1 MAIPEMTPVSFLKY
15 VQVSGYQRK
24 GGKWVSGYLRKSW
37 VVSFPVPL
45 DELDLTD
52 FGREKFP
59 PRPAADPAPS
69 VARESPRS
77 SWQNIQDF
85 ILDLYDEFS
94 FFELTDPLYRFD
106 EENDVINLTDKLVWD
121 RPLKTRTMREA
132 KLREIDIVRVWV
144 LLYNRNTDSYVVFA
158 RSRSLRLSAEPT
170 RKSFEAAYAECLD
183 IYEGVVSWAETETDY
198 MEVRDLIGWT
208 AWGLP
213 TTSDTAQ
220 KAPWSQRK

>member
-1 MAIPEMTPVSFLKY
+1 MAIPEMTPVSYLKY

-24 GGKWVSGYLRKSW
+24 GGKWVSGYLRSTW
-37 VVSFPVPL
+37 VVQFPVPL
-45 DELDLTD
+45 SQLDMTD

-59 PRPAADPAPS
+59 PRPAADPVPKVS
-69 VARESPRS
+69 KESPRS

-106 EENDVINLTDKLVWD
+106 EESDVINLTDKLIWD
-121 RPLKTRTMREA
+121 RPLKSRTMTEA
-132 KLREIDIVRVWV
+132 KLREIYMVRVWI

-158 RSRSLRLSAEPT
+158 RCRSLNLRPEEV
-170 RKSFEAAYAECLD
+170 RKSFQAAYGECLD
-183 IYEGVVSWAETETDY
+183 MYEGVVSWAEAETDY

-213 TTSDTAQ
+213 TTSDTPQ
-220 KAPWSQRK
+220 KAPWSKK